1 MGMKKY
7 NKSYIGSLLGLVPS
21 LILIIFDIW
30 FTLWFNPSIIS
41 EHNFDA
47 IGANQAYGWMM
58 LFIHF
63 FCYTYMLGRS
73 SYCAYFLYFR
83 KAEAGTEQASA
94 IK

>member
-21 LILIIFDIW
+21 LILIVFDIW

-63 FCYTYMLGRS
+63 FL
-73 SYCAYFLYFR
+73 LYLY
-83 KAEAGTEQASA
+83 AWEEQLLRLFSLF
-94 IK
+94 

>member
-1 MGMKKY
+1 MKRY

-41 EHNFDA
+41 KHNFDT

-63 FCYTYMLGRS
+63 FAIPICLGVKQYYFCCS
-73 SYCAYFLYFR
+73 DYCCNSMGICR
-83 KAEAGTEQASA
+83 CGIS
-94 IK
+94 